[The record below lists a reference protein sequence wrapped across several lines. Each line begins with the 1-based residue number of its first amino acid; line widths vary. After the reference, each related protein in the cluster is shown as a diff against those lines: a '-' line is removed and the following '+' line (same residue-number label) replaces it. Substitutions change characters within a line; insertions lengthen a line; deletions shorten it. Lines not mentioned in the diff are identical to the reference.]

1 MREMTQKGLSR
12 YVLTLLIYLV
22 AALTAGFLK
31 VSLTTGILSPDIIQ
45 SARLSA
51 YVGLTLSAVVSVI
64 IILLI
69 SAICYFLIDLF
80 ASGIDAQVL
89 VSGLRWAVVVFTAF
103 EVLRIPL
110 VYIYLKNELKHID
123 GTADVI
129 AQLKRTAWYFYDSM
143 LTYSMLVTA
152 TIVFGVELSSG
163 TKNKHPVQVLI
174 VSLILLLGFYLSTI
188 DVFKMG

>member
-1 MREMTQKGLSR
+1 MNAVTQKGLSR
-12 YVLTLLIYLV
+12 YVLSLFVYLI

-31 VSLTTGILSPDIIQ
+31 VSLATEILSSDIIE

-51 YVGLTLSAVVSVI
+51 YVGLTLSALVSAI

-80 ASGIDAQVL
+80 ALDIDAQVL

-103 EVLRIPL
+103 EVLKIPL
-110 VYIYLKNELKHID
+110 VYILLKDELKHID

-129 AQLKRTAWYFYDSM
+129 AQLKTTAWYFYDAM
-143 LTYSMLVTA
+143 LTYSMLITA
-152 TIVFGVELSSG
+152 TIVFGLELSSG

-174 VSLILLLGFYLSTI
+174 VSLVLLLGFYLSTI
-188 DVFKMG
+188 DVFKMR